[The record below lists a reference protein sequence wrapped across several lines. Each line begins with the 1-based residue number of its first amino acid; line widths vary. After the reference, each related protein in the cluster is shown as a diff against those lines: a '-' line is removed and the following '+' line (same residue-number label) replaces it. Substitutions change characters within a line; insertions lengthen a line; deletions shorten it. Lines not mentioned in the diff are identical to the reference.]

1 MKNNLLAQEKNKEK
15 FITFTVPIEKDVTR
29 IDKNG
34 EETTK
39 NISYMSQF
47 IVVQDL
53 WQTHYQVFSITK
65 SNVNKE
71 TIFKNVKLAKLN
83 INIPTVFLITQ
94 NLKMI

>member
-65 SNVNKE
+65 SNVNTE
-71 TIFKNVKLAKLN
+71 TILKNVKLAKLN